1 MKNFSDSTTFTI
13 PPLWASSDFTMLY
26 VLRHTELG
34 ALHPT
39 EMCLAQL
46 LLSQLS
52 FIHQTNLLWLMLTS
66 AQWEPFH
73 WLQWA

>member
-1 MKNFSDSTTFTI
+1 
-13 PPLWASSDFTMLY
+13 MLY

-66 AQWEPFH
+66 AQWEPFN